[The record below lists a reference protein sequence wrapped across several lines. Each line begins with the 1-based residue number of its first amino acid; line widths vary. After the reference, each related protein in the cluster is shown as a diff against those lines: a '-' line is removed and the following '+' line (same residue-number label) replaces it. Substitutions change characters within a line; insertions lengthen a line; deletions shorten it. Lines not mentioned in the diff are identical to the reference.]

1 MASPFKKC
9 SHGNNPN
16 ECTMCL
22 AEAMLSIETMGVVH
36 ISPDGNL
43 ELIKLDPPEEE
54 DAS

>member
-36 ISPDGNL
+36 I
-43 ELIKLDPPEEE
+43 DPLRTASKDAEE
-54 DAS
+54 DAGTHL